1 MGYDFLGY
9 DFLDMFFLAMAFW
22 DMIFWAMTFWDMI
35 FWATK
40 QIQLSSKKRRI
51 QGQNHCNVAGRPAEI
66 TEQHGGHGAVA

>member
-1 MGYDFLGY
+1 MGYDFLGYDFLGYDFLGYDFLGY
-9 DFLDMFFLAMAFW
+9 DFLDMIFW
-22 DMIFWAMTFWDMI
+22 DMTFWD
-35 FWATK
+35 TK